1 MKPEIKLK
9 RIYDEPS
16 PDDGFRVFVD
26 RLWARGVTK
35 EAARI
40 DVWAKELAPSN
51 ELRKWFHEDTSRQAD
66 FEERYVMELEERKSE
81 IEAFIESVRTHSTI
95 TLVTATEDLAKG
107 HAAIIRSFLVS
118 IPKSR

>member
-26 RLWARGVTK
+26 RLWARGVTT

-40 DVWAKELAPSN
+40 DIWTKELTPSN
-51 ELRKWFHEDTSRQAD
+51 ELRKWFHEDTSRHAD
-66 FEERYVMELEERKSE
+66 FEERYLMELAKRHGE
-81 IEAFIESVRTHSTI
+81 IEVLINSLRTHATI
-95 TLVTATEDLAKG
+95 TLVTATKDLVNG
-107 HAAIIRSFLVS
+107 HAAILQSFLVS
-118 IPKSR
+118 LPGLS

>member
-9 RIYDEPS
+9 RIYDEPN

-40 DVWAKELAPSN
+40 DFWAKALTPSN
-51 ELRKWFHEDTSRQAD
+51 ELRKWFHEDTFRQAD
-66 FEERYVMELEERKSE
+66 FEEQYLMELEERHGE
-81 IEAFIESVRTHSTI
+81 IEVLIDSLRTHPAI
-95 TLVTATEDLAKG
+95 TLVTATKDLQTG
-107 HAAIIRSFLVS
+107 HSAILLRFL
-118 IPKSR
+118 RQRLLA

>member
-1 MKPEIKLK
+1 MKPEIRLK

-35 EAARI
+35 EAARL
-40 DVWAKELAPSN
+40 DVWAKALTPSN

-66 FEERYVMELEERKSE
+66 FEERYLIELEESQSE
-81 IEAFIESVRTHSTI
+81 IEVLIESFRSHPTI
-95 TLVTATEDLAKG
+95 TPTV
-107 HAAIIRSFLVS
+107 
-118 IPKSR
+118 